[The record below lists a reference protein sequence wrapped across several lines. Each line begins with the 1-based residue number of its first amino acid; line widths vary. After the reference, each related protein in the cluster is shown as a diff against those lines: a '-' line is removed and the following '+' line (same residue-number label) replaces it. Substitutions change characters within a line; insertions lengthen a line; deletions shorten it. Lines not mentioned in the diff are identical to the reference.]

1 MKLTRANLFIVR
13 NALLDRAASRRRP
26 VPVASVRYQTVRTRV
41 AIRRAP
47 GRLVAKWH
55 ICPETQRLE
64 CCWSLEATAAEGQLC
79 GFSRHRRRI
88 LMRRLSQIRKRVL

>member
-1 MKLTRANLFIVR
+1 MKLTPANLFFVR
-13 NALLDRAASRRRP
+13 NGFLDRAASRRRR
-26 VPVASVRYQTVRTRV
+26 VPSVSGRYQTSRTRV
-41 AIRRAP
+41 GMCRAP

-64 CCWSLEATAAEGQLC
+64 CSWSLEATATEGQLC
-79 GFSRHRRRI
+79 SGPAHGRRI